1 MAKRILSFPS
11 VTTSPFADA
20 ASLTDGAYMC
30 SLNNASSTQR
40 TAISE
45 LYIGG
50 LAPSA
55 SSPVIPILSLAN
67 VLGATVG
74 ATTTFDSAA
83 DPAMAALA
91 APVVVGN
98 FFTTKPQSGA
108 NHKITLPFNA
118 FGGLSKWQCPVGVG
132 AEIILAGNA
141 VNIGAAT
148 FAMYTGSTASTA
160 VGGYVV
166 YETQ

>member
-1 MAKRILSFPS
+1 MGKRILSFPS
-11 VTTSPFADA
+11 VTTNPFADA
-20 ASLTDGAYMC
+20 GALTDGQYMC
-30 SLNNASSTQR
+30 NMNGASTTQR

-45 LYIGG
+45 IYIGG

-55 SSPVIPILSLAN
+55 SSPVIPILSLAV

-74 ATTTFDSAA
+74 ATTTFDGPA

-91 APVVVGN
+91 APVTVGN
-98 FFTTKPQSGA
+98 FWTTKPQSGA
-108 NHKITLPFNA
+108 NHKVTLPFNA
-118 FGGLSKWQCPVGVG
+118 FGGLTKWQCPVGVG
-132 AEIILAGNA
+132 AEVIMAGNA

-148 FAMYTGSTASTA
+148 LAMYTGSTASTA
-160 VGGYVV
+160 VGGYLY